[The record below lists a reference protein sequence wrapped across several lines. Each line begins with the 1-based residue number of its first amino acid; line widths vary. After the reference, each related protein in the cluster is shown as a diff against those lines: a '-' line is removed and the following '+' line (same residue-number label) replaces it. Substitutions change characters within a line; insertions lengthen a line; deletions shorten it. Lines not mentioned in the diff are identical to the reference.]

1 MIPDAY
7 DMWVDHEA
15 RQQRELE
22 EYIARLPICSECGE
36 PIMCDFLY
44 KINDE
49 LICEHCMDKHRRPTE
64 DYVD

>member
-22 EYIARLPICSECGE
+22 EYIERLPICSECGQ
-36 PIMCDFLY
+36 PMMCDWCY
-44 KINDE
+44 EINGE
-49 LICEHCMDKHRRPTE
+49 LVCEHCIEEHRKSVE
-64 DYVD
+64 DFVK

>member
-22 EYIARLPICSECGE
+22 EYIERLPICSECGQ
-36 PIMCDFLY
+36 PMMCDWCY
-44 KINDE
+44 KIGDE
-49 LICEHCMDKHRRPTE
+49 LICEHCMDEHRKSVE
-64 DYVD
+64 DFLK